1 MLQGT
6 PRRCGRDYGES
17 QAERIQAFLQAH
29 VPPNGRRL
37 RFAARCWS
45 SLEEW
50 RRPIAEFVRGLAKG
64 AGLTL
69 PETTLL
75 LLHEEIGHSKLCTAF
90 GATGPGTRNGK
101 PIIGQNWDWGSS
113 LYPWP
118 CLIRL
123 RTSAM
128 PRTFTYA
135 YPGLWSAAGMNEFGL
150 SLVWTTSG
158 CFPKVAPKVGIP
170 TYALI
175 AGLLTCENCEEA
187 LALLERSTI
196 AGSFNF
202 LLADA
207 KGEVWV
213 IEGFSGRIEL
223 ERCEDVV
230 SRANHYECRRSCLE
244 TGQKLPRTSRK
255 MNSKARARRMEEL
268 LRKHLGKIDDSIA
281 ERMLCDH
288 GVGPGLNICQH
299 AEGKRRGLTLDS
311 FYVLPTRK
319 EFRIARGLPC
329 RHEYRRYRV

>member
-1 MLQGT
+1 M
-6 PRRCGRDYGES
+6 
-17 QAERIQAFLQAH
+17 
-29 VPPNGRRL
+29 
-37 RFAARCWS
+37 
-45 SLEEW
+45 
-50 RRPIAEFVRGLAKG
+50 AKG

-90 GATGPGTRNGK
+90 GATGPGTRNGR

-113 LYPWP
+113 LYPWS
-118 CLIRL
+118 CLVRL

-128 PRTFTYA
+128 PRTLTYT
-135 YPGLWSAAGMNEFGL
+135 YPGLWSAAGMNEHGL

-158 CFPKVAPKVGIP
+158 CFPKVAPKVGVP

-175 AGLLTCENCEEA
+175 AGILTCTDCQEA
-187 LALLERSTI
+187 IGLLARTPI

-202 LLADA
+202 LIADA

-223 ERCEDVV
+223 GPCENVV
-230 SRANHYECRRSCLE
+230 SRANHYECERVSRLTE
-244 TGQKLPRTSRK
+244 QKLPRTSRK
-255 MNSKARARRMEEL
+255 VNSRARARRMAEL
-268 LRKHLGKIDDSIA
+268 VQKHHGRIDDQIA
-281 ERMLCDH
+281 EGMLCDH
-288 GVGPGLNICQH
+288 GVAPGLNICQH
-299 AEGKRRGLTLDS
+299 PKGKRRGMTLDS
-311 FYVLPTRK
+311 FYALPTRK